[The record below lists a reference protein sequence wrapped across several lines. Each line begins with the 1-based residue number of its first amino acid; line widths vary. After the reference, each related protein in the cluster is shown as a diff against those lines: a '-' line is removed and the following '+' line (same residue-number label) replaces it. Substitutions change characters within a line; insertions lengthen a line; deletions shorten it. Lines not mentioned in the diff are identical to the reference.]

1 MSRVG
6 NVIFD
11 ISMSLDGYV
20 AGPNQNPDQGLGEGG
35 EQLHEWA
42 VDLATFHERHGRS
55 GGETGPDDEILAE
68 MFDRAGATV
77 MGKRMF
83 GGGEGPWGDDP
94 WQGWWGDDPP
104 FHNPVFVLTHHP
116 REKLEMQGGTS
127 FTFVTEGIEAAVE
140 QAKDAAGEK
149 DVLIGGGAETIRQAL
164 EAGLVDEGQIHLVPV
179 LLGSGTSLL
188 AGIDP
193 QRVELEK
200 VAVVDS
206 TGVTHL
212 RYRVIR

>member
-1 MSRVG
+1 M
-6 NVIFD
+6 
-11 ISMSLDGYV
+11 
-20 AGPNQNPDQGLGEGG
+20 
-35 EQLHEWA
+35 
-42 VDLATFHERHGRS
+42 
-55 GGETGPDDEILAE
+55 
-68 MFDRAGATV
+68 
-77 MGKRMF
+77 
-83 GGGEGPWGDDP
+83 
-94 WQGWWGDDPP
+94 
-104 FHNPVFVLTHHP
+104 
-116 REKLEMQGGTS
+116 
-127 FTFVTEGIEAAVE
+127 
-140 QAKDAAGEK
+140 
-149 DVLIGGGAETIRQAL
+149 IGGGAETIRQAL